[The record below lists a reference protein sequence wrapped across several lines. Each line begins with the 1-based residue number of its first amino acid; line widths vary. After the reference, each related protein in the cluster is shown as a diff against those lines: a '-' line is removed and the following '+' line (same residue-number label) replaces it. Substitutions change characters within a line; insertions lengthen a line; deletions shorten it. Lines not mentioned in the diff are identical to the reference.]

1 MIQLPL
7 RGGRYAI
14 GVEWLPVRPPNRPPH
29 VCFYINE
36 QRVRE
41 DQVTRD
47 AHRATLRISVP
58 DGGAA
63 RLAWV
68 CRSWRARHD
77 SRALGLPLRRIT
89 WCPQPPRDGAR
100 DSPLSAD
107 E

>member
-63 RLAWV
+63 RLACV
-68 CRSWRARHD
+68 CRS
-77 SRALGLPLRRIT
+77 
-89 WCPQPPRDGAR
+89 
-100 DSPLSAD
+100 
-107 E
+107 